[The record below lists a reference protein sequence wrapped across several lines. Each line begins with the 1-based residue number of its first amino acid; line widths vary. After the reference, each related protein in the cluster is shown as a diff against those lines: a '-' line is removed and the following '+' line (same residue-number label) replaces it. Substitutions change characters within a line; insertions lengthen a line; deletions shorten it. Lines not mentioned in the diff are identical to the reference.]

1 MSSVD
6 LNNLSIKE
14 LQKLVKKEYNENKKL
29 RTDKKKEK
37 LIGVYQ
43 KLQQQNEKVRQEKP
57 KIKSKPKIKPKT
69 KSFDDYVPECI
80 KNQKIPKDTPPY
92 LKKPLECAQKQYNV
106 GIKHEK

>member
-14 LQKLVKKEYNENKKL
+14 LQKLVKKKYNENKKL

-43 KLQQQNEKVRQEKP
+43 KLQKQNEKLRQEKP

-80 KNQKIPKDTPPY
+80 KKT
-92 LKKPLECAQKQYNV
+92 KKSKRYSS
-106 GIKHEK
+106 IS

>member
-29 RTDKKKEK
+29 RTDKKKKK

-43 KLQQQNEKVRQEKP
+43 KLQKQNEKLRQEKP

-69 KSFDDYVPECI
+69 KSFDDYVPECT
-80 KNQKIPKDTPPY
+80 KNQKFQKILLHI
-92 LKKPLECAQKQYNV
+92 LKNLLNV
-106 GIKHEK
+106 H